1 MVKPLTMIE
10 IKTIIKNYIKDERKK
25 QAVLLNGEWG
35 CGKTFFIKE
44 KLIPDLEEY
53 QILQISLYGISST
66 ERIQEIIYSKWIE
79 KIIGNNTDKIGV
91 FGNMVAK
98 GIEIF
103 GKSATQFVE
112 KRLGV
117 ENTLE
122 DIKKYFADSNLSN
135 KQTILI
141 FDDIERCRIEIIE
154 LMGFLNNLSE
164 NNNYKLI
171 LIANEKEITR
181 DENINTTALKYG
193 IALNERL
200 DISKIKKKETDNEA
214 DKINREDLIN
224 IIKYY
229 FGQTT
234 TYERTREK
242 LVGLTVPYSIP
253 IKESFDAII
262 NKYVKKEKD
271 SVTKILKKNKNRIIE
286 LFESQAH
293 KNLRTLIVS
302 CIAIEDILSSID
314 KNQITKDDNM
324 LADELDAIVVYTI
337 YSAIRRTMG
346 KEEYKWSIGN
356 RYGKVNVSINEIK
369 DSNIYGYAFV
379 DEYWKMQCIDA
390 DIVHSDIR
398 KRISE
403 RTEYENRLKA
413 NHNYQKL
420 SLNKLREWYILDDDD
435 IYSSLDKLKKE
446 LECKKYYP
454 QDFKDIIT
462 TLLTINNPNY
472 GLNFNE
478 SSDNVLYD
486 TTDNS
491 QFADINLNNQ
501 EIQQDINFKWRK
513 IDIASYV
520 ELMVQCFDDPEF
532 NLTKDM
538 LRVLTEDK
546 QFAYSYTQLVIPL
559 LEQIEK
565 KELHDM
571 QENPII
577 SMPWDNNFE
586 NYCYDK
592 RSDFIKLGRFLSL
605 FDYHDLTKR
614 LVYADAKEIHYF
626 FRSLEEV
633 YYFVN
638 LDSIYSQDYE
648 IVRNLRNYV
657 SSNIDTVLNKKRS
670 RTKAIWLKQLEI
682 NLEKYES
689 DLEQK

>member
-435 IYSSLDKLKKE
+435 IYSSLDKLTKE

-501 EIQQDINFKWRK
+501 EIQQDISFKWRK

-559 LEQIEK
+559 IEQIEK

>member
-435 IYSSLDKLKKE
+435 IYSKAHL
-446 LECKKYYP
+446 
-454 QDFKDIIT
+454 
-462 TLLTINNPNY
+462 
-472 GLNFNE
+472 
-478 SSDNVLYD
+478 
-486 TTDNS
+486 
-491 QFADINLNNQ
+491 
-501 EIQQDINFKWRK
+501 
-513 IDIASYV
+513 
-520 ELMVQCFDDPEF
+520 
-532 NLTKDM
+532 
-538 LRVLTEDK
+538 
-546 QFAYSYTQLVIPL
+546 
-559 LEQIEK
+559 
-565 KELHDM
+565 
-571 QENPII
+571 I
-577 SMPWDNNFE
+577 S
-586 NYCYDK
+586 
-592 RSDFIKLGRFLSL
+592 
-605 FDYHDLTKR
+605 
-614 LVYADAKEIHYF
+614 
-626 FRSLEEV
+626 
-633 YYFVN
+633 
-638 LDSIYSQDYE
+638 
-648 IVRNLRNYV
+648 
-657 SSNIDTVLNKKRS
+657 
-670 RTKAIWLKQLEI
+670 
-682 NLEKYES
+682 
-689 DLEQK
+689 

>member
-1 MVKPLTMIE
+1 MVKPLTMME

-35 CGKTFFIKE
+35 CGKTYFIKE

-117 ENTLE
+117 ENALE

-200 DISKIKKKETDNEA
+200 DISKIKKKEKD
-214 DKINREDLIN
+214 DKINREDLID

-253 IKESFDAII
+253 IKESFDDII

-271 SVTKILKKNKNRIIE
+271 SVTKILKKNKDRIIE

-302 CIAIEDILSSID
+302 CIAIENILSSID

-324 LADELDAIVVYTI
+324 LADELDTIVVYTI

-369 DSNIYGYAFV
+369 DSSIYGYAFV

-390 DIVHSDIR
+390 DIVH
-398 KRISE
+398 
-403 RTEYENRLKA
+403 
-413 NHNYQKL
+413 
-420 SLNKLREWYILDDDD
+420 
-435 IYSSLDKLKKE
+435 
-446 LECKKYYP
+446 
-454 QDFKDIIT
+454 
-462 TLLTINNPNY
+462 
-472 GLNFNE
+472 
-478 SSDNVLYD
+478 
-486 TTDNS
+486 
-491 QFADINLNNQ
+491 
-501 EIQQDINFKWRK
+501 
-513 IDIASYV
+513 
-520 ELMVQCFDDPEF
+520 
-532 NLTKDM
+532 
-538 LRVLTEDK
+538 
-546 QFAYSYTQLVIPL
+546 
-559 LEQIEK
+559 
-565 KELHDM
+565 
-571 QENPII
+571 
-577 SMPWDNNFE
+577 
-586 NYCYDK
+586 
-592 RSDFIKLGRFLSL
+592 
-605 FDYHDLTKR
+605 
-614 LVYADAKEIHYF
+614 
-626 FRSLEEV
+626 
-633 YYFVN
+633 
-638 LDSIYSQDYE
+638 
-648 IVRNLRNYV
+648 
-657 SSNIDTVLNKKRS
+657 
-670 RTKAIWLKQLEI
+670 
-682 NLEKYES
+682 
-689 DLEQK
+689 

>member
-242 LVGLTVPYSIP
+242 
-253 IKESFDAII
+253 
-262 NKYVKKEKD
+262 
-271 SVTKILKKNKNRIIE
+271 
-286 LFESQAH
+286 
-293 KNLRTLIVS
+293 
-302 CIAIEDILSSID
+302 
-314 KNQITKDDNM
+314 
-324 LADELDAIVVYTI
+324 
-337 YSAIRRTMG
+337 
-346 KEEYKWSIGN
+346 
-356 RYGKVNVSINEIK
+356 
-369 DSNIYGYAFV
+369 
-379 DEYWKMQCIDA
+379 
-390 DIVHSDIR
+390 
-398 KRISE
+398 
-403 RTEYENRLKA
+403 
-413 NHNYQKL
+413 
-420 SLNKLREWYILDDDD
+420 
-435 IYSSLDKLKKE
+435 
-446 LECKKYYP
+446 
-454 QDFKDIIT
+454 
-462 TLLTINNPNY
+462 
-472 GLNFNE
+472 
-478 SSDNVLYD
+478 
-486 TTDNS
+486 
-491 QFADINLNNQ
+491 
-501 EIQQDINFKWRK
+501 
-513 IDIASYV
+513 
-520 ELMVQCFDDPEF
+520 
-532 NLTKDM
+532 
-538 LRVLTEDK
+538 
-546 QFAYSYTQLVIPL
+546 
-559 LEQIEK
+559 
-565 KELHDM
+565 
-571 QENPII
+571 
-577 SMPWDNNFE
+577 
-586 NYCYDK
+586 
-592 RSDFIKLGRFLSL
+592 
-605 FDYHDLTKR
+605 
-614 LVYADAKEIHYF
+614 
-626 FRSLEEV
+626 
-633 YYFVN
+633 
-638 LDSIYSQDYE
+638 
-648 IVRNLRNYV
+648 
-657 SSNIDTVLNKKRS
+657 
-670 RTKAIWLKQLEI
+670 
-682 NLEKYES
+682 
-689 DLEQK
+689 